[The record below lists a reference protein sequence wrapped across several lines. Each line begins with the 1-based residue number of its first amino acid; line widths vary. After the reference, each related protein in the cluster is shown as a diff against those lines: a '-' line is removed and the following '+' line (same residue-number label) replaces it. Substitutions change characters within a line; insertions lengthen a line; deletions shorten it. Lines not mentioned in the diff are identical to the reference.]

1 MMWGWHHQPNGH
13 ESEQTP
19 GDSEGQGSL
28 ACCSS
33 WGCKESDMTFQLN
46 NNNNEQLNTNKL
58 DNLEEMD
65 KFLEICNL
73 TRLNHE

>member
-1 MMWGWHHQPNGH
+1 M
-13 ESEQTP
+13 P

-58 DNLEEMD
+58 DNLEEMNTSRE
-65 KFLEICNL
+65 KYSLP
-73 TRLNHE
+73 RLNQKEINYEHSNNE